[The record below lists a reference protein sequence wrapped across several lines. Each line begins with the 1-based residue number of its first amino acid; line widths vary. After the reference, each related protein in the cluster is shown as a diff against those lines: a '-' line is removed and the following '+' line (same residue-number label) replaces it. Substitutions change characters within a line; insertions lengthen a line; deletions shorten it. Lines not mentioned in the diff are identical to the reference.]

1 MYILISWPAE
11 VYREKAR
18 LGRSSRPGRRNH
30 VSGDGTSSKFLSVNV
45 SHHASTAAMESRTPA
60 SWRASS
66 RSGQL
71 RRVSSVH
78 QLMCAIFDQTC
89 PSAWLLAHWPYHQR
103 KFPQPQLD
111 LGCYHG
117 ACPHGVLYYAWVFPE
132 TIDIMCIIVSS
143 LPWVSME
150 SIYVHICMGSSRRW
164 PTARELWS
172 PDAVTHESQE
182 LVKRFLFVA
191 SCRKYLFLFA
201 VMEAVSP
208 LPDRISTWRRQRCCK
223 LMYSCTDLT
232 MSCRSGAAKFR
243 RRGCCEADAAA
254 SMHWPNQSV
263 AGQMLI
269 DAKFS
274 LPDLEKLKT

>member
-111 LGCYHG
+111 LGCYHS
-117 ACPHGVLYYAWVFPE
+117 ACPHGVLYW
-132 TIDIMCIIVSS
+132 IIRRIFLKLSTVYISS
-143 LPWVSME
+143 LPECVQ
-150 SIYVHICMGSSRRW
+150 
-164 PTARELWS
+164 TWS
-172 PDAVTHESQE
+172 WFTFTSWHE
-182 LVKRFLFVA
+182 
-191 SCRKYLFLFA
+191 
-201 VMEAVSP
+201 
-208 LPDRISTWRRQRCCK
+208 
-223 LMYSCTDLT
+223 
-232 MSCRSGAAKFR
+232 
-243 RRGCCEADAAA
+243 AAA
-254 SMHWPNQSV
+254 GRRD
-263 AGQMLI
+263 AGQPH
-269 DAKFS
+269 D
-274 LPDLEKLKT
+274 KL